1 MARQL
6 LSSRKATDPQGD
18 ALAVLEFQSPT
29 AALIAT
35 PVPRSAKSVTLWV
48 GVGVIAVGIAAC
60 VIKTDKVVTGEGSL
74 MSSDPTVQLQP
85 LETSV
90 VHSILVHA
98 GERVTKGQML
108 AELDPTFSSA
118 DMEADQDQVNN
129 YSAQIDRLKAQLAG
143 HPYLPAKSDAN
154 TALQLQTYS
163 ALQAQYQAGVANF
176 DQQIASLQATL
187 LQSEDDTR
195 QYAER
200 LALANSVEAMRSQ
213 LQQMQVGSRLD
224 SLAAADNR
232 LAMAGDLADAEQ
244 SARKALGDIASIQA
258 QREAFIRQWFSGLD
272 QQLQQAEISL
282 APAQQNLTKDRE
294 IHRLVTLRAPSDAV
308 VLNIASA
315 SVGSVLQAGQPFLS
329 LTPLGTAL
337 EAEVDLLGRDSGY
350 VNVGDQV
357 DLKLTTLPYLM
368 YGDLKGTVTSVSSN
382 SFDPEQLQSGT
393 VSDISGSGTPSGLF
407 YRARIKIV
415 ENKLHNTPNGFA
427 LLPGMP
433 IDGDVKIGKRTIASY
448 LMKRVMPAFTTGM
461 REPN

>member
-35 PVPRSAKSVTLWV
+35 PVPRSARSVTLWV
-48 GVGVIAVGIAAC
+48 GVGVIAVGVASC
-60 VIKTDKVVTGEGSL
+60 VIKTDKVVAGQGSL
-74 MSSDPTVQLQP
+74 VSSDPTLQVQP
-85 LETSV
+85 LEASI

-98 GERVTKGQML
+98 GERVSKGQLL

-118 DMEADQDQVNN
+118 DMQADQEQVGN
-129 YSAQIDRLKAQLAG
+129 YTAQIDRLKAQLAG
-143 HPYLPAKSDAN
+143 HPYLPEQADSN
-154 TALQLQTYS
+154 TALQLQSYNE
-163 ALQAQYQAGVANF
+163 LQAQYRAGVANF

-187 LQSEDDTR
+187 QQSKDDSR

-232 LAMAGDLADAEQ
+232 LAMAGSLADAEQ
-244 SARKALGDIASIQA
+244 SARKAMGDIASVQA
-258 QREAFIRQWFSGLD
+258 QREAFIQQWFSGLA

-282 APAQQNLTKDRE
+282 APAEQSLTKDRE
-294 IHRLVTLRAPSDAV
+294 IHQLVMLRAPSDAV
-308 VLNIASA
+308 VLNIASV
-315 SVGSVLQAGQPFLS
+315 SVGSVLSAGQQFLS
-329 LTPLGTAL
+329 LTPTGAAL
-337 EAEVDLLGRDSGY
+337 EAEVDLNGTDSGY
-350 VNVGDQV
+350 VNVGDRV
-357 DLKLTTLPYLM
+357 DLKLTTLPYMM
-368 YGDLKGTVTSVSSN
+368 YGDLKGTVESISSN
-382 SFDPEQLQSGT
+382 SFNPNQLQTGAISDVSG
-393 VSDISGSGTPSGLF
+393 GAPSGLF
-407 YRARIKIV
+407 YRAHIKIL
-415 ENKLHNTPNGFA
+415 ENKLHNLPSGFA

-433 IDGDVKIGKRTIASY
+433 LAAEVKVGKRTVASY
-448 LMKRVMPAFTTGM
+448 MLKRVMPAFTTGM